1 MKPTEIRELSPR
13 EIEQKR
19 DELREEIFNLRF
31 QHGIGQ
37 LENTAKLKQVRLDIA
52 RVETILRE
60 KQHTEQSDTE

>member
-1 MKPTEIRELSPR
+1 MKATEIRELSPK
-13 EIEQKR
+13 EIQQKR

-37 LENTAKLKQVRLDIA
+37 LENTAKLKQTRRDIA

-60 KQHTEQSDTE
+60 KQQTQQGETE

>member
-1 MKPTEIRELSPR
+1 MKSTEIRELSPQ

-19 DELREEIFNLRF
+19 DELQEEMFNLRF

-37 LENTAKLKQVRLDIA
+37 LENTVKLKQTKREIA

-60 KQHTEQSDTE
+60 KQQTPQSETE

>member
-1 MKPTEIRELSPR
+1 MKATEIRDLSPQ

-19 DELREEIFNLRF
+19 DELREEMFNLRF

-37 LENTAKLKQVRLDIA
+37 LENTAKLKQIKRDIA

-60 KQHTEQSDTE
+60 KQQTQQSETE

>member
-1 MKPTEIRELSPR
+1 MKATEIRDLSPQ

-19 DELREEIFNLRF
+19 DELREEMFNLRF

-37 LENTAKLKQVRLDIA
+37 LENTAKLKQIKRDIA

-60 KQHTEQSDTE
+60 KQQIQQGETE

>member
-1 MKPTEIRELSPR
+1 MKVTEIRELSPQ

-19 DELREEIFNLRF
+19 VELQEEIFNLRF

-37 LENTAKLKQVRLDIA
+37 LENTAKLKDTNREIA

-60 KQHTEQSDTE
+60 KQQTQQSETE

>member
-1 MKPTEIRELSPR
+1 MKATEIRELSPQ

-19 DELREEIFNLRF
+19 DELREEMFNLRF

-37 LENTAKLKQVRLDIA
+37 LENTAKLKQIQRDIA

-60 KQHTEQSDTE
+60 KQKTQQSETE

>member
-1 MKPTEIRELSPR
+1 MKTTEIRELSPQ

-19 DELREEIFNLRF
+19 NELREEIFNLRF

-37 LENTAKLKQVRLDIA
+37 LENTAKLKQIKRDIA

-60 KQHTEQSDTE
+60 KQQTQQGETE